1 MASRDEKISKLEDQ
15 IKFKKDSLK
24 KLPGQAQI
32 KNAQIALLGREAANP
47 STSSEDPKN
56 INIEKSKA
64 KASKNAEKDQKR
76 AQVDDILKNQIPNLK
91 KEIEFLE
98 KELNNL
104 RSQPETEELQKN
116 ENINKKMAKL
126 TKNDIRKMVENA
138 EPARMTKMELI
149 ESIQRQLLREDI
161 SDDVIRQLDSG
172 EHSYKGHLN
181 PETVKNISQK
191 MIQQVS
197 NDLSSK
203 MGGTRPSL
211 RTATNALQ
219 QGLFGAIQKEE
230 GHRRELERL
239 AVKMVRDEYEIP
251 EGVIDFDVEITGER
265 PVAVGNIP
273 LRSTNK
279 PVPQGKTEE
288 ELKPKVTKRKLENA
302 LIQGAGRAGQN
313 MFYMAS
319 DELNRINPTLI
330 QDYAKLMAAN
340 NYMYWALNDQQIM
353 DASGQKAG
361 EFKISFREE
370 TPKIIA
376 KGMTFSLLLHELN
389 KAVVEYL
396 SVDSQDPDRSVRDY
410 VKDRTD
416 NLEEET
422 WDIRLGQLIWQKLLD
437 SLGVDALNYKS
448 FILTRI
454 FDLPE
459 SQFNKVIEGV
469 LNDDEESIE
478 FVKNIAY
485 DVIKMKNNDAVEDAL
500 SQFRDEDE
508 EEDEEEDEDTL
519 AGGGKEK
526 EDELLKNLLSK
537 QEKEDPNDPM
547 NWGLKKLEAER
558 DIALDNGDYKK
569 VAYIQTIMDTK
580 FPGN

>member
-1 MASRDEKISKLEDQ
+1 MADSTEEKIKKLQDEKIKTIKKSVAKKKSIPGFQATAQAQDSSNAEGRFTKLEFANKQ
-15 IKFKKDSLK
+15 KAAIEAVKTFTEKIKEID
-24 KLPGQAQI
+24 
-32 KNAQIALLGREAANP
+32 NEIAF
-47 STSSEDPKN
+47 
-56 INIEKSKA
+56 
-64 KASKNAEKDQKR
+64 
-76 AQVDDILKNQIPNLK
+76 LK
-91 KEIEFLE
+91 KEKNNLE
-98 KELNNL
+98 KT
-104 RSQPETEELQKN
+104 SEEEVT
-116 ENINKKMAKL
+116 ENIKKQKMAKL
-126 TKNDIRKMVENA
+126 TKNDIRRMVENA

-219 QGLFGAIQKEE
+219 QGLYGAIEKEE

-251 EGVIDFDVEITGER
+251 EDAINFEVEITGER
-265 PVAVGNIP
+265 PVSVANIP

-279 PVPQGKTEE
+279 PLPQGKTEE
-288 ELKPKVTKRKLENA
+288 QLKPKVTKRKLENA

-313 MFYMAS
+313 MFHMAS
-319 DELNRINPTLI
+319 DELNRINPDLI

-422 WDIRLGQLIWQKLLD
+422 WDLRLGHIIWEKLLD

-459 SQFNKVIEGV
+459 SQFNKVIEGM

-478 FVKNIAY
+478 FIKNIAY
-485 DVIKMKNNDAVEDAL
+485 DVIQMKNNDAVEDAL
-500 SQFRDEDE
+500 AQFRDDDED
-508 EEDEEEDEDTL
+508 DEDEDTL
-519 AGGGKEK
+519 AGGGKEE

-537 QEKEDPNDPM
+537 QEKEDPNDPI
-547 NWGLKKLEAER
+547 NWGLKKLETER

-580 FPGN
+580 FPGK